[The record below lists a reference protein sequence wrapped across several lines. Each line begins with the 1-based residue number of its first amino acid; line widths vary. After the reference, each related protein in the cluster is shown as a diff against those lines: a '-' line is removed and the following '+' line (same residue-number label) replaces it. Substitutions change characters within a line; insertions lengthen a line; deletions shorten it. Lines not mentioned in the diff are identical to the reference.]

1 MLRSELNQTNR
12 MNPNK
17 IITTLFLDIG
27 GVLLTDGWDRTSRKN
42 AAFIFDIDHEE
53 MEERHHLNF
62 DIYELGKISLEEY
75 LKRVVFCKDRSFSY
89 DAFKEFMY
97 AQSKPFPEMIKII
110 SQLKKQYG
118 LKIAAVSNEGRELND
133 IRIKNFRLHDLIDFF
148 ISSCFVH
155 LQKPDMDIFKMALDM
170 SQVAAEQIL
179 YIDDQ
184 LMFVELAQS
193 LGMNAIHHTDIESTV
208 EKLKE
213 FGLQKANALQL

>member
-1 MLRSELNQTNR
+1 
-12 MNPNK
+12 MNKKN

-27 GVLLTDGWDRTSRKN
+27 GVLLTDGWGRTSRKN
-42 AAFIFDIDHEE
+42 AAFIFDIDHDA
-53 MEERHHLNF
+53 MEERHHLTF
-62 DIYELGKISLEEY
+62 DTYELGKISLEEY
-75 LKRVVFCKDRSFSY
+75 LKRVVFYADRSFSY

-118 LKIAAVSNEGRELND
+118 LKVAAVSNEGRELND
-133 IRIKNFRLHDLIDFF
+133 IRIKNFKLCDFIDFF

-155 LQKPDMDIFKMALDM
+155 LQKPDMEIFRMALDM
-170 SQVAAEQIL
+170 SQATPEQVL

-184 LMFVELAQS
+184 PMFVEVAQS
-193 LGMNAIHHTDIESTV
+193 FGMNGLHHTDIESTV

-213 FGLQKANALQL
+213 FGLQTANALQL

>member
-1 MLRSELNQTNR
+1 
-12 MNPNK
+12 MNKKN

-42 AAFIFDIDHEE
+42 AAFIFDIDHDA
-53 MEERHHLNF
+53 MEERHHLTF
-62 DIYELGKISLEEY
+62 DTYELGKISLEEY
-75 LKRVVFCKDRSFSY
+75 LKRVVFYADRSFSY

-118 LKIAAVSNEGRELND
+118 LKVAVVSNEGRELND
-133 IRIKNFRLHDLIDFF
+133 IRIKNFRLHDFVDFF

-155 LQKPDMDIFKMALDM
+155 LQKPDMEIFRMALDM
-170 SQVAAEQIL
+170 SQAAPEQVL

-184 LMFVELAQS
+184 PMFVELAQS
-193 LGMNAIHHTDIESTV
+193 LGMNGIHHTDIESTV

-213 FGLQKANALQL
+213 FGLQNANALQL